1 MLPVKEPRKV
11 PGFKR
16 CLCRFAA
23 PVNSHVTWPVE
34 GVSQPPF
41 YSDTD
46 PFQTIIKTLP
56 QTRPLGVIVLLFR
69 CRMAVLHD
77 EEGHRGPNLMDLPI
91 IRLFSS
97 NRDPR
102 HALGVD

>member
-1 MLPVKEPRKV
+1 M
-11 PGFKR
+11 
-16 CLCRFAA
+16 
-23 PVNSHVTWPVE
+23 E

-41 YSDTD
+41 HSDSD
-46 PFQTIIKTLP
+46 PFQTIINTLP
-56 QTRPLGVIVLLFR
+56 QTRPLGVIVLSFS

-91 IRLFSS
+91 IRLFGS

-102 HALGVD
+102 QALGVD